1 MLCYRLDGQK
11 LINRVF
17 YGGRKME
24 ELRLKIETLI
34 EEIEDETQGRHMNDT
49 EYSRWTTLQEVLE
62 IIDEISQ

>member
-1 MLCYRLDGQK
+1 
-11 LINRVF
+11 
-17 YGGRKME
+17 ME